1 MIIFFLYSEDIYEQS
16 SMNSINI
23 SRQGKVYFSVS
34 ISITGNLFLLSNEA
48 RNENISMIKV
58 EIVAE
63 DE

>member
-1 MIIFFLYSEDIYEQS
+1 MIISFLYSEDIYEQS

-23 SRQGKVYFSVS
+23 SRQGNVYFSVS
-34 ISITGNLFLLSNEA
+34 IAITGNLFLLSNEA

-63 DE
+63 VE

>member
-1 MIIFFLYSEDIYEQS
+1 MIISFLYSEDIYEQS

-23 SRQGKVYFSVS
+23 SRQGNVYLSVS

-48 RNENISMIKV
+48 RKENISMIKV

-63 DE
+63 VE

>member
-1 MIIFFLYSEDIYEQS
+1 
-16 SMNSINI
+16 MNSINI

-63 DE
+63 VE

>member
-1 MIIFFLYSEDIYEQS
+1 MIISFLYSEDIYEQS

-23 SRQGKVYFSVS
+23 SRQGNVYFSVS

-48 RNENISMIKV
+48 RKENISMIKV

-63 DE
+63 VE

>member
-1 MIIFFLYSEDIYEQS
+1 MIILFLYSEDIYEQS

-23 SRQGKVYFSVS
+23 SRQGNVYFSVS

-48 RNENISMIKV
+48 RKENISMMKV

-63 DE
+63 VE